1 MNLTQFVL
9 TTTIFLLFAFA
20 LGWMAHWALHRFSRK
35 AGENLSEMDSLAQAL
50 HEAEETRDEA
60 IRYIEAREEEM
71 QSQIDELQAELRA
84 TAEAL
89 QEARRSEEE
98 MRHYIERM
106 HSDK

>member
-9 TTTIFLLFAFA
+9 TTTIILLLAFA

-50 HEAEETRDEA
+50 HQAEETRDEA
-60 IRYIEAREEEM
+60 IRYIETREDEL
-71 QSQIDELQAELRA
+71 QSEINDLQAELKA
-84 TAEAL
+84 TKAALHELRQSEA
-89 QEARRSEEE
+89 E
-98 MRHYIERM
+98 MRQYIERM

>member
-9 TTTIFLLFAFA
+9 TTTIILLLAFA

-35 AGENLSEMDSLAQAL
+35 AGENLSEMGSLAQAL

-60 IRYIEAREEEM
+60 IRYFEAREDEM
-71 QSQIDELQAELRA
+71 QNQINDLQAELHA

-89 QEARRSEEE
+89 HEVRASEEE
-98 MRHYIERM
+98 MRNYIEQM
-106 HSDK
+106 HSGK